1 MTSLLEEIS
10 TPILQL
16 GCALLVGF
24 LAFRCEWVTEKQ
36 GLAFLTGRI
45 GLPMLAFKAVTT
57 ADLEDVQFLTVLSCF
72 IGKLFV
78 YLLACA
84 ASWLA
89 YRKGSRSDALISM
102 AIFSFHVTAANDF
115 VFGIPI
121 MQAFYPE
128 TGMTNLVANVV
139 VQNVIFQVCSLAV
152 LGIGTATAQN
162 VVADE
167 NPQRQSVR
175 TLKQLAQDPLLCAI
189 VAAVIYSGVVNL
201 FAPHLRGSQRL
212 PWIVGEL
219 LDFFTRPFSVTA
231 LLLTGVNLA
240 TALETKSLHS
250 SDSNSMYFVTIP
262 ICLVV
267 AKNFICPYISL
278 AAAEVLLPGSENNQW
293 HSFAFLY
300 GLIPTSSAPML
311 VAMRVGQHIEVV
323 AAAVSIGILV
333 AFPMLITSAV
343 LLGSDSIDEAR
354 IDQQLH
360 NSDLT
365 ALGLSLASLMICI
378 PCFRLQDRQSIWR
391 KFPFRM
397 LVWYV
402 GACMFHAL
410 SGVLANTLL
419 PACSRVGAYLI
430 SYCEIQRYILV
441 ALMLHWLHRFE
452 DGVRADKTIWIA
464 LVAPIPICACTPQPQ
479 TKRNCVLQGGEA
491 NRFYVL
497 VGFVSFLILSCLTL
511 AALHRSRRAEAES
524 PRTPEG
530 SGQQQ
535 PTIPSFQVANSLVE
549 FEPDSPTC
557 YQHLGCSRSPRNFR
571 AANRQI
577 TPPRTLELEEIENA
591 SADFASTINGT
602 LLEDHFLDDGES
614 QATALANLKF
624 AILVLASKCTV
635 VLAISLVVRSIL
647 FFQPFH
653 TKTESALVFGLMVE
667 LLLENTEGV
676 FVLLLILGLFETQW
690 SRLTR
695 LVRMRHREARSQ
707 MTRAI
712 SPMVTGRFPEEM
724 LQGDGSMHLQ

>member
-1 MTSLLEEIS
+1 MTSLLAEIS

-57 ADLEDVQFLTVLSCF
+57 ADLDDVQFLAVLSCF

-84 ASWLA
+84 ASWIA

-139 VQNVIFQVCSLAV
+139 IQNVVFQVCSLAV

-162 VVADE
+162 VIADE
-167 NPQRQSVR
+167 NPERQSVR

-189 VAAVIYSGVVNL
+189 VAAVAYSGLVNL

-267 AKNFICPYISL
+267 AKNFLCPYISL
-278 AAAEVLLPGSENNQW
+278 AAAEVLLPGSENNRW

-333 AFPMLITSAV
+333 AFPMLIASAV
-343 LLGSDSIDEAR
+343 LLGSDSMDEGR

-365 ALGLSLASLMICI
+365 ALGLSFASLMICI
-378 PCFRLQDRQSIWR
+378 PCFRLRDRQSIWR

-410 SGVLANTLL
+410 SGVLVNTLL
-419 PACSRVGAYLI
+419 PVCSRVGAYLI
-430 SYCEIQRYILV
+430 SYCEIQRYVLV

-464 LVAPIPICACTPQPQ
+464 LVAPIPICACTPQPL
-479 TKRNCVLQGGEA
+479 TKKYCVLQGGEA

-497 VGFVSFLILSCLTL
+497 VGIVSFLILACLTL
-511 AALHRSRRAEAES
+511 AGLLRSKRAEAES
-524 PRTPEG
+524 PRTPER
-530 SGQQQ
+530 SPQ
-535 PTIPSFQVANSLVE
+535 PALSFQVANSLVE

-557 YQHLGCSRSPRNFR
+557 YQHLGSSRSPTRLPIR
-571 AANRQI
+571 ASRQM
-577 TPPRTLELEEIENA
+577 TPPLSRRTLELEEIENA
-591 SADFASTINGT
+591 SSEFASAINGT
-602 LLEDHFLDDGES
+602 LLEDRFSDSGAS
-614 QATALANLKF
+614 QLTALANLKF
-624 AILVLASKCTV
+624 AILVIASKCTV

-653 TKTESALVFGLMVE
+653 TETESALVFGLMVE
-667 LLLENTEGV
+667 LLLENTEGI
-676 FVLLLILGLFETQW
+676 FVLLITLALFETQW

-695 LVRMRHREARSQ
+695 LLRMRHRQARSLVHS
-707 MTRAI
+707 TE
-712 SPMVTGRFPEEM
+712 RFPEE
-724 LQGDGSMHLQ
+724 LREGDGSMHLQ